1 MSALPLIDPS
11 RIKELIINESKFI
24 DVRSPNEFS
33 KGSVTNA
40 VNMPILSDQDRHE
53 VGICFQNKGQ
63 DAAIELGNKL
73 VTGVKKKQIVTN
85 WSEFIRNNPNSIIY
99 CARGGLRSQICQEW
113 LKENRMVCPRLE
125 GGYKS
130 IRNFLLDEL
139 NKICKS
145 QNIFLLSGM
154 TGSGKTQLIQKHH
167 RAIDLEGIAN
177 HKGSSFGKPLDS
189 QPAQIDIEN
198 LICVN
203 FMKLLNENSHP
214 ILLEDESRNIGAR
227 HLPLELSNK
236 MSDSPMVLIDATFD
250 ERINLLW
257 KEYIVDR
264 YQETKNFFLD
274 DEKANV
280 EFSLHLTGS
289 LKRLE
294 KRLGGERTRKILSL
308 LENALRTQADDNFES
323 HRIWL
328 REITKLYYDPLYKF
342 KLEKKKSRIV
352 FRGSKEEVFNWLQHH
367 T

>member
-1 MSALPLIDPS
+1 MHALPLIDPS

-99 CARGGLRSQICQEW
+99 CARGGLRSQICQKW
-113 LKENRMVCPRLE
+113 LNENRMVCPRLE

-203 FMKLLNENSHP
+203 FMKLINENSHP
-214 ILLEDESRNIGAR
+214 ILLED
-227 HLPLELSNK
+227 
-236 MSDSPMVLIDATFD
+236 
-250 ERINLLW
+250 
-257 KEYIVDR
+257 
-264 YQETKNFFLD
+264 
-274 DEKANV
+274 
-280 EFSLHLTGS
+280 
-289 LKRLE
+289 
-294 KRLGGERTRKILSL
+294 
-308 LENALRTQADDNFES
+308 
-323 HRIWL
+323 
-328 REITKLYYDPLYKF
+328 
-342 KLEKKKSRIV
+342 
-352 FRGSKEEVFNWLQHH
+352 
-367 T
+367 

>member
-1 MSALPLIDPS
+1 MSSLPLIDPS
-11 RIKELIINESKFI
+11 KIKELIINEHKFI
-24 DVRSPNEFS
+24 DVRSPNEFF
-33 KGSVTNA
+33 KGSIFNA

-73 VTGVKKKQIVTN
+73 VTGVKKKQIVTD
-85 WSEFIRNNPNSIIY
+85 WSEFIRENPNSIIY
-99 CARGGLRSQICQEW
+99 CARGGLRSQICQKW
-113 LKENRMVCPRLE
+113 LNEVHIVCPRLE

-130 IRNFLLDEL
+130 VRNFLLDEL
-139 NKICKS
+139 NKICES
-145 QNIFLLSGM
+145 QSIFILSGM

-203 FMKLLNENSHP
+203 FIKLLNENSKP

-227 HLPLELSNK
+227 HLPLQLSNK
-236 MSDSPMVLIDATFD
+236 MSNSPMVLIDATFD
-250 ERINLLW
+250 ERIDLLW

-274 DEKANV
+274 DEKANI
-280 EFSLHLTGS
+280 EFSLHLISS

-308 LENALRTQADDNFES
+308 LENALRTQTNDNFES

-328 REITKLYYDPLYKF
+328 EEITKLYYDPLYKF

-352 FRGSKEEVFNWLQHH
+352 FRGSREEVFDWLQHH

>member
-1 MSALPLIDPS
+1 
-11 RIKELIINESKFI
+11 
-24 DVRSPNEFS
+24 
-33 KGSVTNA
+33 
-40 VNMPILSDQDRHE
+40 
-53 VGICFQNKGQ
+53 
-63 DAAIELGNKL
+63 
-73 VTGVKKKQIVTN
+73 
-85 WSEFIRNNPNSIIY
+85 
-99 CARGGLRSQICQEW
+99 
-113 LKENRMVCPRLE
+113 
-125 GGYKS
+125 
-130 IRNFLLDEL
+130 
-139 NKICKS
+139 
-145 QNIFLLSGM
+145 M

-203 FMKLLNENSHP
+203 FIKLLNENSKP

-227 HLPLELSNK
+227 HLPLQLSNK
-236 MSDSPMVLIDATFD
+236 MSNSPMILIDATFD
-250 ERINLLW
+250 ERIDLLW

-274 DEKANV
+274 DEKANI
-280 EFSLHLTGS
+280 EFSLHLISS

-308 LENALRTQADDNFES
+308 LENALRTQTNDNFES

-328 REITKLYYDPLYKF
+328 KEITKLYYDPLYKF

-352 FRGSKEEVFNWLQHH
+352 FRGSREEVFDWLQHH

>member
-1 MSALPLIDPS
+1 MSSPPLIDPS
-11 RIKELIINESKFI
+11 KIKELIINEHKFI

-33 KGSVTNA
+33 KGSIFNA

-73 VTGVKKKQIVTN
+73 VTGVKKKQIVTD
-85 WSEFIRNNPNSIIY
+85 WSEFIRENPNSIIY
-99 CARGGLRSQICQEW
+99 CARGGLRSQICQKW
-113 LKENRMVCPRLE
+113 LNEVHIVCPRLE

-130 IRNFLLDEL
+130 VRNFLLDEL
-139 NKICKS
+139 NKICES
-145 QNIFLLSGM
+145 QSIFLLSGM

-203 FMKLLNENSHP
+203 FIKLLNENSKP

-227 HLPLELSNK
+227 HLPLQLSNK
-236 MSDSPMVLIDATFD
+236 MSSSPMVLIDATFD
-250 ERINLLW
+250 ERIDLLW

-274 DEKANV
+274 DEKANI
-280 EFSLHLTGS
+280 EFSLHLTSS

-308 LENALRTQADDNFES
+308 LENALRTQTNDNFES

-328 REITKLYYDPLYKF
+328 KEITKLYYDPLYKF

-352 FRGSKEEVFNWLQHH
+352 FRGSREEVFDWLQHH